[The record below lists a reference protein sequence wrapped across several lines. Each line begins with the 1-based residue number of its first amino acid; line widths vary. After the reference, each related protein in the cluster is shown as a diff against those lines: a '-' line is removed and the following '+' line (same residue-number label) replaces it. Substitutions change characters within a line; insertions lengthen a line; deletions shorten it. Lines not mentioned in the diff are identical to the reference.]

1 MKFDL
6 PLNDSYKSQTF
17 KRPKFTS
24 NGGNNDGRCNA
35 VDVSNKCGDGCGNG
49 KGGDGSGDG
58 RGNGRGGD
66 GSDNGNVGDGSCNNG
81 DCSED
86 GGWVVLVVLWYSI
99 FYF

>member
-17 KRPKFTS
+17 ERPKFTS

-35 VDVSNKCGDGCGNG
+35 VDGSN
-49 KGGDGSGDG
+49 KGGDGG
-58 RGNGRGGD
+58 GNGKGGD